1 MLSIDTWFSAV
12 AILKRTPF
20 YLHFGRNFDPIV
32 SKKAIFSWFLDFSRS
47 KFKVKMR
54 SLKKFSLDA
63 CPLLDE
69 PYRLHLLSFKSLSTF
84 LWLFFVTKSWFCW
97 NFMNLLKLYHF
108 DLFKCH
114 WYLCWCIP
122 QGINCSN
129 MYHWWYFRA
138 VIFTNWP
145 LFNQNKLKITY
156 FLSLFLIWNAL
167 IRFNI
172 YNRYVIITP
181 LSPDIIQYTELPFRD
196 MSFMTLALWI
206 SFNLCSFIDWC

>member
-1 MLSIDTWFSAV
+1 M
-12 AILKRTPF
+12 
-20 YLHFGRNFDPIV
+20 
-32 SKKAIFSWFLDFSRS
+32 DFQGQNSRS
-47 KFKVKMR
+47 RWGPWKIFHEMR
-54 SLKKFSLDA
+54 A
-63 CPLLDE
+63 HYRTLLIA
-69 PYRLHLLSFKSLSTF
+69 PTLIQIPFHFFVT
-84 LWLFFVTKSWFCW
+84 FFVTKSWFCW
-97 NFMNLLKLYHF
+97 NFMNLLKLYQI

-156 FLSLFLIWNAL
+156 FRSLFLIWKVL

-172 YNRYVIITP
+172 YNCYVIITP
-181 LSPDIIQYTELPFRD
+181 
-196 MSFMTLALWI
+196 MTCLKFKQILH
-206 SFNLCSFIDWC
+206 